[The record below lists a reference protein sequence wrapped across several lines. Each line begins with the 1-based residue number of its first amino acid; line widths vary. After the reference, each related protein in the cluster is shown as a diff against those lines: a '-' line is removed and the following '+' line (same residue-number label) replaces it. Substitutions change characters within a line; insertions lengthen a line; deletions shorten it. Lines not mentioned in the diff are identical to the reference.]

1 MPFHGCQSTY
11 QDFCR
16 SGGSLVHTVNSVSSL
31 YFHTHGFC
39 SIPQCHSV
47 ERVWG
52 GWGWEGCVWGVV
64 LSILV
69 STGAWHHFLTS
80 LFPFSC
86 LPSSQ
91 GCSTLEIM
99 ILTSCRAVTLYSVIW
114 ILATVQAHI
123 FYLLLGPFQ
132 SVCPS
137 KVSSLIGI
145 SVPI

>member
-1 MPFHGCQSTY
+1 MPFHGSQSTY

-16 SGGSLVHTVNSVSSL
+16 SGGSLVHTVNSGSSL

-52 GWGWEGCVWGVV
+52 WGWGWGGCVWDCSVNFSQHRCLAS
-64 LSILV
+64 LSD
-69 STGAWHHFLTS
+69 FPD
-80 LFPFSC
+80 PFSC

-91 GCSTLEIM
+91 GCSILEIM
-99 ILTSCRAVTLYSVIW
+99 ILTSCRAVTLCSVIW
-114 ILATVQAHI
+114 ILATVQTHI